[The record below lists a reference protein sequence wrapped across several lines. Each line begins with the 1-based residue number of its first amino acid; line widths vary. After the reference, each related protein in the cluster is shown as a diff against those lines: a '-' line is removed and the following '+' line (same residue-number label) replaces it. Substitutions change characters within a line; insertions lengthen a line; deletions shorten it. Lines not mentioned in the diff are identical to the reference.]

1 MSKRSMYNMSERS
14 FIHPAKYG
22 NLSRMKQCI
31 KQGVNVEACLEDG
44 RWAIHLASYY
54 GHLHTVVMYL
64 EQYCRVDTTKKHQR
78 VDRVG
83 SYIYYFTSRACC
95 SKRLCV

>member
-1 MSKRSMYNMSERS
+1 MYNMSERS